1 MPNETLA
8 RRYASAVFQLA
19 QEAGKIAPVQ
29 HDLHTFV
36 AALAADED
44 VRKFFRSPV
53 VDRKEKETIV
63 GQAFSRL
70 DPIALHTIL
79 LLVRKRRE
87 AHGRGDRRAVSTS
100 SSARRA
106 APSRSRSP
114 ARASC
119 SRGELDAIVA
129 RWRPPTAT
137 SSTSRKSVDPSLIG
151 GVRITM
157 GDKRA
162 DGTVAGRLDDIAR
175 SAVHELTRS
184 PESKP

>member
-8 RRYASAVFQLA
+8 RRYATAVFQLA
-19 QEAGKIAPVQ
+19 QEAGKVGPVQ

-36 AALAADED
+36 AALDADED

-87 AHGRGDRRAVSTS
+87 AMVEEIVGQFDVLERQARGAQPLQVT
-100 SSARRA
+100 SARQL
-106 APSRSRSP
+106 
-114 ARASC
+114 

-129 RWRPPTAT
+129 RLAAAYRTQFDVT
-137 SSTSRKSVDPSLIG
+137 QSVDPNLIG

-162 DGTVAGRLDDIAR
+162 DGTIAGRLDDIAR
-175 SAVHELTRS
+175 LLSTN
-184 PESKP
+184 

>member
-8 RRYASAVFQLA
+8 RRYATAVFQLA
-19 QEAGKIAPVQ
+19 QDAGKVGPVQ

-63 GQAFSRL
+63 AQAFARL
-70 DPIALHTIL
+70 DPIALHTVL

-87 AHGRGDRRAVSTS
+87 NMVEEIVAQYDVLERQARGAQPLQVT
-100 SSARRA
+100 SAREL
-106 APSRSRSP
+106 SRSQF
-114 ARASC
+114 
-119 SRGELDAIVA
+119 DAIVE
-129 RWRPPTAT
+129 RLTAT
-137 SSTSRKSVDPSLIG
+137 YHTKFDVTQAVDPSLIG

-157 GDKRA
+157 GDKLA

-175 SAVHELTRS
+175 LLSTN
-184 PESKP
+184 